1 MNKNDKLYI
10 ERRSVFAKNISD
22 ILGISM
28 SNLKLDVSGFLQL
41 FDVKE
46 LSYTIKSLTTGATLT
61 RVFDTLVIS
70 PLDNKSFEAAIFNLI
85 KGSYSDP
92 YDIVSKGGNLIV
104 IAYGSKNYFVALTHD
119 LTLIMKRFMSAK
131 HAVHRM
137 KSSEPNK
144 VDINST
150 IQSELDKGDV
160 SLAKLINFFGEE
172 RVLQFMIDAHDDGV
186 AEVLKGSKNPNIKTK
201 LKNSTLEV
209 FK

>member
-61 RVFDTLVIS
+61 KVFDTIAIS
-70 PLDNKSFEAAIFNLI
+70 PLDNKNFEAAIFNLVRA
-85 KGSYSDP
+85 SYSDP
-92 YDIVSKGGNLIV
+92 YDIISKGGNLIV
-104 IAYGSKNYFVALTHD
+104 IAYGSKNYYVALTHD
-119 LTLIMKRFMSAK
+119 LSTIIKRLTSAK
-131 HAVHRM
+131 YAIHRM
-137 KSSEPNK
+137 RSSEPAK

-150 IQSELDKGDV
+150 IQKELDKGEV

-172 RVLQFMIDAHDDGV
+172 RVLQFMIDSQEDGV
-186 AEVLKGSKNPNIKTK
+186 AEVLKSSKNPNIKTK